1 MENRIKTALII
12 GDTSDIGRAIAH
24 RLAGDGYAL
33 HLAGR
38 DPARLDREVR
48 DLQLRSGGTVTAYIC
63 DVLKDRGGTTF
74 LDVLDPFPDMAV
86 CVVGLL
92 GDQAASQC
100 DSAAAEQ
107 VMKTNFVGPALLMG
121 ALAWRFERRGS
132 GVLVGVSSVA
142 GGR

>member
-1 MENRIKTALII
+1 MII
-12 GDTSDIGRAIAH
+12 GGTSDIGRTIAY

-33 HLAGR
+33 QRAGR

-63 DVLKDRGGTTF
+63 DVLKDRGETTF
-74 LDVLDPFPDMAV
+74 LDALGPLPDVAV
-86 CVVGLL
+86 RVVGLL

-100 DSAAAEQ
+100 DPAAAEQ
-107 VMKTNFVGPALLMG
+107 VMKTNFIGPALLMG
-121 ALAWRFERRGS
+121 MLAERSERRGS
-132 GVLVGVSSVA
+132 GVPVGVSSAA